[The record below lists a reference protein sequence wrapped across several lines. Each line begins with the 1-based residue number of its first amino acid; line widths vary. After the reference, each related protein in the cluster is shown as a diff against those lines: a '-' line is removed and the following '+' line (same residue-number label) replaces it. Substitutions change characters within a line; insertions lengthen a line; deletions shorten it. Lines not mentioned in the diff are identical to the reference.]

1 MSHEPPKSAIDEFKG
16 KQGLTRLINALGY
29 SKDGLAAAWKNE
41 AAFREEV
48 LLAAVAF
55 PLAFYLGQTGIERA
69 LLAGSILFILIVE
82 ILNSAVE
89 AVVDKASPEK
99 HELAKRAKDMGS
111 AAVLLQIH
119 ADRNGS
125 KSAGSV
131 FPRMRNIKTDLRM
144 PRQVR
149 FSVRI
154 PFDRYLFSI
163 QPILFLHSHPEQ
175 LPSALR
181 EFPFQLFFFA
191 LRLCN
196 FFQINYRL
204 LHPASPSS

>member
-29 SKDGLAAAWKNE
+29 SRDGLAAAWKNE

-48 LLAAVAF
+48 LLAAVTL

-111 AAVLLQIH
+111 AAVLL
-119 ADRNGS
+119 S
-125 KSAGSV
+125 
-131 FPRMRNIKTDLRM
+131 
-144 PRQVR
+144 
-149 FSVRI
+149 
-154 PFDRYLFSI
+154 
-163 QPILFLHSHPEQ
+163 
-175 LPSALR
+175 
-181 EFPFQLFFFA
+181 
-191 LRLCN
+191 
-196 FFQINYRL
+196 L
-204 LHPASPSS
+204 LNAAVIWACVLWR